1 MAPVPTAP
9 VRSQFL
15 HLLPWAGMEVPWDA
29 EPGMAQGA
37 CQQLNLG
44 CWGRDQSWS
53 WIQRS
58 AGAGTPQLLVTVGP
72 VAPPGPG
79 DFCSAAPVAPAGPT
93 SSAPPWGKTLTP
105 GSAVTAATPA
115 PVRGAAGGTGSPGP
129 RGHHSQLGSGDR
141 RRAVTRGGKECGVGL
156 LCSSSPCPSQCPPL
170 KPSQTPAPR
179 LRDPRAVPRLLALCL
194 R

>member
-1 MAPVPTAP
+1 MLSRAWRRVRASSSTSAAGEGTKVEVDSAQCRGWNPTA
-9 VRSQFL
+9 
-15 HLLPWAGMEVPWDA
+15 
-29 EPGMAQGA
+29 QG
-37 CQQLNLG
+37 
-44 CWGRDQSWS
+44 
-53 WIQRS
+53 
-58 AGAGTPQLLVTVGP
+58 PLVTVGP

-93 SSAPPWGKTLTP
+93 SSAPPWEKTLTP
-105 GSAVTAATPA
+105 GSAVTAATLA

-141 RRAVTRGGKECGVGL
+141 RRAVTRGGKECGMGL
-156 LCSSSPCPSQCPPL
+156 LCSSSPCPLQCPPL

-179 LRDPRAVPRLLALCL
+179 LRDPRAVPRLLALWL